1 MGMRWW
7 RPATL
12 LLLFALALSGAD
24 RWIVELSEE
33 PVAARPGKER
43 LAAVRGQQARLSAE
57 LESRRVRVLGR
68 MQHVVNAVAVEAESA
83 SELAALPGVK
93 AVHPVR
99 RHRLHLGEAISYHR
113 LTEAVRIGG
122 EAAAGQGV
130 KIAIID
136 TGIDVTHPGMQD
148 TELEMPEG
156 FPKVNDER
164 DLEHTS
170 SKVIVARSYAPSFQN
185 REEDLSARD
194 RIGHGTGAAMAAA
207 GAPNRGPLGAVAGAA
222 PKAWLGSYK
231 IFGSAGVNDTT
242 TTDLILKALDDAV
255 GDGMD
260 VVNLSLGDSV
270 APILEVDLEAQAVA
284 RAVESGVI
292 VVVSAGNSGPDQNT
306 IGSPGTAPSAI
317 TVGALRNARFF
328 GVTAVVEG
336 APPYVVTP
344 GSGPPPGQ
352 PVRAQLRDVAAFDP
366 SGLACDPLPA
376 ESLTGKV
383 ALILRGVCT
392 FRTKLVNAER
402 AGAAAAIIYTSS
414 DRPVNTM
421 DVQDAQL
428 PAVMIAYADGLDLKN
443 RLQENSEIEITVNF
457 SLQPVSRNPG
467 QLASFSSIGPSVANA
482 IKPDVLA
489 IGQDLYT
496 ATQRGIPDSR
506 LWDQTGYRAM
516 NGTSF
521 SAPIVAGLAA
531 ALKAARP
538 SLTVDQY
545 RSLVVSSALPVGGE
559 IQQAGAGAVDA
570 ESALYSQLTLL
581 PVSLSFG
588 AGDGNP
594 NTTRELQV
602 TNVGLDPVEYLISVE
617 PYGEQPAPRIKAD
630 RIALAPGE
638 SASLPVEWQASN
650 LAPGIYQGRIVFTHA
665 ETTHMQRV
673 PYWYAVTSGEP
684 GSISI
689 LDQEFSG
696 RPGELLRNAVFFR
709 ILESSGVP
717 VTTVTPEVTVAQ
729 GAGSVVRVDR
739 LGPIYPGAFRVQA
752 RLGAGANVF
761 RIRAGGVVREV
772 VIAGL

>member
-1 MGMRWW
+1 MQWLR
-7 RPATL
+7 RAAL
-12 LLLFALALSGAD
+12 LFLFALTLSGAD

-68 MQHVVNAVAVEAESA
+68 MQHVVNAVAVEAGSA
-83 SELAALPGVK
+83 AELAGLPGVK

-99 RHRLHLGEAISYHR
+99 QHRLHLGEAIQYHR

-122 EAAAGQGV
+122 EAAAGRGV

-148 TELEMPEG
+148 AELEPPEG

-164 DLEHTS
+164 DLEHTNG
-170 SKVIVARSYAPSFQN
+170 KVIVARSYAPSFQN

-207 GAPNRGPLGAVAGAA
+207 GAPNRGPLGAVVGAA
-222 PKAWLGSYK
+222 PKAWLGNYK

-270 APILEVDLEAQAVA
+270 APVLEADLEAQAVA
-284 RAVESGVI
+284 RAAEAGVI

-306 IGSPGTAPSAI
+306 IGSPGTSPAAI

-328 GVTAVVEG
+328 GTTAVVQG
-336 APPYVVTP
+336 APPYIVTP
-344 GSGPPPGQ
+344 GTGPRPAQ
-352 PVRAQLRDVAAFDP
+352 PVRADLRDVATLDP
-366 SGLACDPLPA
+366 SGLACESLPGG
-376 ESLTGKV
+376 SLTGKV

-402 AGAAAAIIYTSS
+402 AGATAAVVYTSS

-428 PAVMIAYADGLDLKN
+428 PAVMIAYADGIDLKE
-443 RLQENSEIEITVNF
+443 RLAANGEFQITINF
-457 SLQPVSRNPG
+457 SLQPVARNPG
-467 QLASFSSIGPSVANA
+467 ELASFSSVGPSVNNA
-482 IKPDVLA
+482 IKPEVLA
-489 IGQDLYT
+489 VGQDLYT
-496 ATQRGIPDSR
+496 ATQRAVANTR
-506 LWDQTGYRAM
+506 LWDETGYRVM

-588 AGDGNP
+588 AGAGNP
-594 NTTRELQV
+594 NITRDLQV
-602 TNVGLDPVEYLISVE
+602 TNVGLDPVEYRISVE
-617 PYGEQPAPRIKAD
+617 PYGQQPAPRLKED
-630 RIALAPGE
+630 RVALAPGQT
-638 SASLPVEWQASN
+638 ATLPVEWRASD

-673 PYWYAVTSGEP
+673 PYWYAVTSVEP

-696 RPGELLRNAVFFR
+696 RPGDLLRNAFFFR

-717 VTTVTPEVTVAQ
+717 VTAVTPEVTVAE

-739 LGPIYPGAFRVQA
+739 LGSIYPGVFRVQA
-752 RLGAGANVF
+752 RLGAGVNVF
-761 RIRAGGVVREV
+761 RIRAGAVVREV
-772 VIAGL
+772 TIAGL